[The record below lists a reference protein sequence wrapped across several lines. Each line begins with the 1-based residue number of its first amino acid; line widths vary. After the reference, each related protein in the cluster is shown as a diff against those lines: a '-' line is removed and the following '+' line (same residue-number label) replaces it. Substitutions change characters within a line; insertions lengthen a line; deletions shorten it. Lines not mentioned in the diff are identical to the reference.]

1 MEKKKKTH
9 SRNYP
14 TFNTK
19 NQLHSHERRSHF
31 FSFDKNEKS
40 PLMIPLSKRKQ
51 SFFSTTSGNNI
62 HSESTNFICDDL
74 CSLSPTTDFRTESTL
89 PKKCRTKIKNIN
101 QLSEKINTSLNYS
114 DLDDEYVNINLIR
127 RKTKCEQLK
136 SEILL
141 NEQKFHYSLKKTY
154 EPTLILPKSSF
165 IRKEI
170 KINQYTPCLHYD
182 KNNIFCKTNK
192 IKQFFRNGFSEEDIR
207 PKLRTRENDKEKK
220 KRKMYD
226 KIHKISV
233 DAINSNKRIKRGI
246 LNCKIVKEKSSNDKK
261 TIKKPKFKFI
271 PSKNEEKC
279 VIEMKSL
286 VLRNSKKVKLHLDDK
301 TGKLLDKVVNQ
312 LLVEDEILNKNMNEN
327 TEYEIKANQLRLL
340 KEFKKVS
347 YETISM
353 KNKLTLEDFNA
364 HPNKKEIDKLKS
376 TVNKLRGRWDDE
388 GYLKSE
394 IQRAN
399 VLKKIQPLI
408 PKSIKAIKAKRLCE
422 LVDE

>member
-1 MEKKKKTH
+1 
-9 SRNYP
+9 
-14 TFNTK
+14 
-19 NQLHSHERRSHF
+19 
-31 FSFDKNEKS
+31 
-40 PLMIPLSKRKQ
+40 
-51 SFFSTTSGNNI
+51 
-62 HSESTNFICDDL
+62 
-74 CSLSPTTDFRTESTL
+74 
-89 PKKCRTKIKNIN
+89 
-101 QLSEKINTSLNYS
+101 
-114 DLDDEYVNINLIR
+114 
-127 RKTKCEQLK
+127 
-136 SEILL
+136 
-141 NEQKFHYSLKKTY
+141 
-154 EPTLILPKSSF
+154 
-165 IRKEI
+165 
-170 KINQYTPCLHYD
+170 
-182 KNNIFCKTNK
+182 
-192 IKQFFRNGFSEEDIR
+192 
-207 PKLRTRENDKEKK
+207 
-220 KRKMYD
+220 
-226 KIHKISV
+226 
-233 DAINSNKRIKRGI
+233 
-246 LNCKIVKEKSSNDKK
+246 
-261 TIKKPKFKFI
+261 
-271 PSKNEEKC
+271 
-279 VIEMKSL
+279 MKSL